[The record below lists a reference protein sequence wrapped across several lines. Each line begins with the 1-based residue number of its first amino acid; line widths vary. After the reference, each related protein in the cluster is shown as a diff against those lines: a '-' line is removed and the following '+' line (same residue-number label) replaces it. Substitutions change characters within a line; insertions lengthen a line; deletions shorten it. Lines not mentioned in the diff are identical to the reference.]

1 MVILPDLTPPSV
13 VTVRGVA
20 GGLNSATLVLNK
32 PVDPATAT
40 DLSTYS
46 SPLFNIKSAL
56 LLADGQTVVLKTT
69 QQRVG
74 VTYPLKVQGLKDLT
88 AAGNQLSANL
98 QFTSELTYADE
109 VLAYNPSR
117 YLQFN
122 ETSGTIAF
130 TRTAIGDQQNTN
142 STVLN

>member
-109 VLAYNPSR
+109 VRCRLPPAASALECALLNVAAQCCSCC
-117 YLQFN
+117 
-122 ETSGTIAF
+122 
-130 TRTAIGDQQNTN
+130 
-142 STVLN
+142 TVLEF